1 MNKPKLNEP
10 DVEISLTTPQGES
23 ISINKTIP
31 NKQFEDYIENY
42 IKPIEEEIIQEAN
55 KLGYEYL
62 KDDFYIDLTRGTK
75 RITIDIQELDYSCFD
90 TELNVDLSINCEEHL
105 LITKILTYLG
115 GL

>member
-1 MNKPKLNEP
+1 MNKP
-10 DVEISLTTPQGES
+10 T
-23 ISINKTIP
+23 
-31 NKQFEDYIENY
+31 
-42 IKPIEEEIIQEAN
+42 EEEIIQEAN

-62 KDDFYIDLTRGTK
+62 KNDFYIDLTRGYK
-75 RITIDIQELDYSCFD
+75 RITIDIEELDYSCFD